1 MQSGRHACSSKAVDW
16 LRPMSGKAACPYRDH
31 ARLNRELAEC
41 LSDNE
46 IKSHLFSMAKLYDKL
61 AEAAETAVYS

>member
-1 MQSGRHACSSKAVDW
+1 VSIKA
-16 LRPMSGKAACPYRDH
+16 SCPYRAH

-41 LSDNE
+41 LTDND

-61 AEAAETAVYS
+61 AEASEAAAYGFRS

>member
-1 MQSGRHACSSKAVDW
+1 MQRRQAFDSKVVDW
-16 LRPMSGKAACPYRDH
+16 LRLVSGKAACPYRDH
-31 ARLNRELAEC
+31 ARLNRELAER
-41 LSDNE
+41 LSDND